1 MVDLKRRRGTLV
13 IILLIVCAVSLISL
27 QISGRYGGDFFH
39 SAVLRCISPGQRAL
53 DCIIDSLSDLVKSY
67 ILLVDLKKENRR
79 LQEELRRLQTEN
91 DELRE
96 SAEAVERLRHLLF
109 FKSQIPETMTVITAE
124 VIAYSPSA
132 WFRTI
137 VINKGRRDGVQK
149 GMPVVTWEGVVGK
162 VIRTST
168 GSSVVLLIIDRNS
181 SVDVLVQRTRARGI
195 LEGEGT
201 ARCQLRYVP
210 KTDDIVVGDRIITSG
225 LGGIFP
231 KGLVMGKVVKVEK
244 KEYGLFQE
252 VVIEPSADFSRLEE
266 LMVILKPA
274 EEGKG

>member
-149 GMPVVTWEGVVGK
+149 GMPVVTWEG
-162 VIRTST
+162 T
-168 GSSVVLLIIDRNS
+168 N
-181 SVDVLVQRTRARGI
+181 
-195 LEGEGT
+195 
-201 ARCQLRYVP
+201 
-210 KTDDIVVGDRIITSG
+210 
-225 LGGIFP
+225 
-231 KGLVMGKVVKVEK
+231 
-244 KEYGLFQE
+244 
-252 VVIEPSADFSRLEE
+252 PSALSPRR
-266 LMVILKPA
+266 
-274 EEGKG
+274 